1 MVLSDFTIQVLKNMA
16 SVNQNIV
23 IKEGKLIETLAEAR
37 NIFVQ
42 CDIDEEFQQEVG
54 IYDLN
59 EFLNVLGLVD
69 KPHLK
74 FNKEFVTVVDST
86 GRSKVKYFFTDP
98 ENLTHPTKKPKMPSE
113 DIKFTLD
120 NDTLN
125 RVKRAAS
132 ALGHSELIVSG
143 TQNSITLT
151 VKSVE
156 NPTSNTFAIDVEG
169 SSNTD
174 KYNFVFNIP
183 NLKILPGDYE
193 VTISSKLISQFSH
206 KEKPLKYWIALE
218 KTSTYGE

>member
-74 FNKEFVTVVDST
+74 FSKEFVTVVDST

-113 DIKFTLD
+113 DIRFTLD

-132 ALGHSELIVSG
+132 ALGHGELVVSG